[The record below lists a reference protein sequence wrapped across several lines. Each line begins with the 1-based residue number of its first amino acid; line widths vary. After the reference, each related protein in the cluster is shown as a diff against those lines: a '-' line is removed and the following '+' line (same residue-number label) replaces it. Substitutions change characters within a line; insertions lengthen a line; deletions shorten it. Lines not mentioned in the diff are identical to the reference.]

1 MDGLPVVVDLSY
13 LISNTKNNYIRKK
26 KVNMP
31 NAIVR
36 LVFVIQ
42 SNQYAR
48 SIAVYFGFPNPPG
61 RMFESTQK
69 LSNEFLKHLI
79 NLSYLIRITK
89 NNYICKKK
97 VNMPNAIARLV
108 FVIHKN

>member
-1 MDGLPVVVDLSY
+1 
-13 LISNTKNNYIRKK
+13 
-26 KVNMP
+26 MP

-79 NLSYLIRITK
+79 NLSYLISITK